1 MDIDNYI
8 KNIFHINSESEFNDY
23 ALELFHYQYK
33 NNNIYN
39 QYIKLICSETKTIKH
54 YSEIPFLP
62 IELFRTKKIISIE
75 KKHQNVFLSSGTTN
89 QLKSKHYI
97 IDLKI
102 YKKSILKSFE
112 LFFGDPKEFV
122 FFCLVPDFKKN
133 PNSSLSFMCHEL
145 IKYSSKSKS
154 GFYLNKTN
162 TLISNIKKCQQEKK
176 KFIIFGLG
184 FEILNF
190 ANKKNISL
198 KDGLIIETGGTK
210 NNKTRILRDDLHKR
224 LKKLFQIDNIIS
236 EYGMAELLSQS
247 YYLNNKYFVAPPWKK
262 ILIRNKTNPLKINT
276 NNYRGHI
283 NIIDLANIYSCGF
296 IATNDMGYVNKVGF
310 DVIGRSQNA
319 ANRGCSL
326 MV

>member
-8 KNIFHINSESEFNDY
+8 KKIFHINSESEFNDY
-23 ALELFHYQYK
+23 ALKLFHYQYK

-39 QYIKLICSETKTIKH
+39 QYIKLLYSETKTIKH

-62 IELFRTKKIISIE
+62 IELFRTQRIVSTE
-75 KKHQNVFLSSGTTN
+75 KKHQNVFLSSGTTS

-133 PNSSLSFMCHEL
+133 PNSSLSFMCNEL
-145 IKYSSKSKS
+145 IKYSSKSRS

-198 KDGLIIETGGTK
+198 KGGLIIETGGTK
-210 NNKTRILRDDLHKR
+210 NNKARILRDDLHKR
-224 LKKLFQIDNIIS
+224 LKNLFQIDNIIS

-247 YYLNNKYFVAPPWKK
+247 YYLNNKYFQTPPWKK

-296 IATNDMGYVNKVGF
+296 IATNDMGYVKKTGF
-310 DVIGRSQNA
+310 DVIGRSQHA
-319 ANRGCSL
+319 ANRGCNL